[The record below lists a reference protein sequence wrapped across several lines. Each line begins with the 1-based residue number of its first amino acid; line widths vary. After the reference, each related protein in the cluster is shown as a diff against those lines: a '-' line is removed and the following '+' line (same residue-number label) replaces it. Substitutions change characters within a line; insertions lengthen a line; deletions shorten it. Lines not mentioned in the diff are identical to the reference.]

1 MAAPITCLKKR
12 DLLHNPNAS
21 AEELKRLGK
30 EYLEEGRVVD
40 ALDFF
45 EKAEDREGIAR
56 IRDLSMEQGDTFLLQ
71 QTAKLLQEPVS
82 EKAWRKAGEKALGEG
97 RFRQAL
103 TAFKA
108 LGDEQKIEEIQALL
122 GV

>member
-1 MAAPITCLKKR
+1 MAAPMTCLKKR

-30 EYLEEGRVVD
+30 EYLEDGRAVD

-45 EKAEDREGIAR
+45 EKAGDREGITR
-56 IRDLSMEQGDTFLLQ
+56 IRDVSLEQGDTFLLQ
-71 QTAKLLQEPVS
+71 QTAKLLQEPLS
-82 EKAWRKAGEKALGEG
+82 EKAWRTAGEKALGEG

-103 TAFKA
+103 TAFQA
-108 LGDEQKIEEIQALL
+108 LGDEQKIEEIQAQL
-122 GV
+122 GA